1 VNKAFFRVT
10 LTVLT
15 CLFIFSACQKNET
28 SESFDVL
35 SFSDD
40 TTAAELVSEANE
52 DLNKI
57 KVMYKKNEV
66 HGEELIHAMSE
77 KDIRKVQKITDDLF
91 YVINN

>member
-15 CLFIFSACQKNET
+15 YLFIFSACKKNET

-40 TTAAELVSEANE
+40 TTATAELVSEANE
-52 DLNKI
+52 DLNKS
-57 KVMYKKNEV
+57 KR
-66 HGEELIHAMSE
+66 
-77 KDIRKVQKITDDLF
+77 D
-91 YVINN
+91 